1 MRSSANIPAVSR
13 WHDMKQHHYK
23 KTYID
28 IGQENGLSEDD
39 AKQLAEIMSGF
50 TVE

>member
-1 MRSSANIPAVSR
+1 MPAVSR
-13 WHDMKQHHYK
+13 WHDVKEDHYK

-39 AKQLAEIMSGF
+39 AKQLAQIMSGY
-50 TVE
+50 TVK